1 MTVPKIKHKKTVMII
16 GIIAILILAIISTYF
31 IILKIGENRLRN
43 QLSNTDDAFGSY
55 DDQEADAYYGGKAYY
70 YNEDLVNI
78 LCIGVDKNNAK
89 EKSDHQAD
97 AIYLVSADI
106 ENKKARI
113 IAISRNTMTDID
125 VYDMNG
131 EFLATDHKQI
141 CLSYAYGSDDEQSSL
156 LTKKAVSRLLYN
168 LPINGY
174 YTIFMDSISDIVDSV
189 GGVKVTV
196 PEDMTKADKKWTK
209 GARLTLTG
217 QSALKYVTYRKD
229 ISEVRLQRQKQFVK
243 NFISAAKTAVSKDIS
258 LPFKMYNKL
267 AKNTVTDVDSSS
279 AVYLATEIIKSEF
292 EVLQIPGE
300 VGFDGTYETFE
311 TDETALY
318 EFVLDAFY
326 KTEK

>member
-1 MTVPKIKHKKTVMII
+1 MTVPKIKHKKALIII
-16 GIIAILILAIISTYF
+16 GIIALLILSILLSYF

-43 QLSNTDDAFGSY
+43 QLSNTDDVLGSY
-55 DDQEADAYYGGKAYY
+55 DNDEADAYHGGKAYY
-70 YNEDLVNI
+70 YNKDLINI
-78 LCIGVDKNNAK
+78 LCIGVDKRNAK

-97 AIYLVSADI
+97 AIYLVSADVK
-106 ENKKARI
+106 NKKAKI
-113 IAISRNTMTDID
+113 IAISRNTLTDID

-131 EFLATDHKQI
+131 DFLDTDRKQI
-141 CLSYAYGSDDEQSSL
+141 CLSYAYGSDDEESSL
-156 LTKKAVSRLLYN
+156 LTKKAVSRLLYD

-196 PEDMTKADKKWTK
+196 PEDMTKANKKWTK
-209 GARLTLTG
+209 GAKITLTG
-217 QSALKYVTYRKD
+217 ESALKYITYRQD

-258 LPFKMYNKL
+258 LPFDMYNKL
-267 AKNTVTDVDSSS
+267 AKNTVTDVNSSS
-279 AVYLATEIIKSEF
+279 AVYLASEVIKSEF

-311 TDETALY
+311 TDETVLY